1 MPSANLRN
9 RKGNKKKEESDADSG
24 EAMKNPRADSPI
36 QPQQEPE
43 PEPEFIGAAGGGKD
57 GGKDK
62 GKGKDKDKG
71 KGKSKGKGKGKDKGK
86 GKGKDKS
93 ESESE
98 TNPLRLDEGGGEFGS
113 EAGGARAVL
122 PCLPFWKE
130 GGDDAG
136 EESNCCVEF
145 TITLVVVFLIVGLL
159 GMPWPPSR
167 N

>member
-1 MPSANLRN
+1 MP
-9 RKGNKKKEESDADSG
+9 ADT
-24 EAMKNPRADSPI
+24 D
-36 QPQQEPE
+36 
-43 PEPEFIGAAGGGKD
+43 GKA
-57 GGKDK
+57 K
-62 GKGKDKDKG
+62 GKGKTSKG
-71 KGKSKGKGKGKDKGK
+71 KDEDVNKGKSKSKGKGKGKDKS
-86 GKGKDKS
+86 KGKDEGKG

-136 EESNCCVEF
+136 EESNCCVELA
-145 TITLVVVFLIVGLL
+145 ITLVVVFLIVGLL